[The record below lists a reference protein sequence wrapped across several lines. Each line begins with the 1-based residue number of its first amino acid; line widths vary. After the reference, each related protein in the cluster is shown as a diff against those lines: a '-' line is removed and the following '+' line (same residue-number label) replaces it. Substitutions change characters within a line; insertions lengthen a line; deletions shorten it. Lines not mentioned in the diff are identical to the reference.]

1 VPAEELSVG
10 AFLDALGAKT
20 PAPASGAAA
29 AITGALGAALAELAA
44 RLAKDDA
51 AVERARALRGR
62 LVELADEDGEAYT
75 AFMHERSEAT
85 RARTIEVPQEIAAT
99 ASEVAELADVLAARL
114 TFPMVGDA
122 EASAELARAAAHVC
136 RRLAALNE

>member
-1 VPAEELSVG
+1 VPADELSVG
-10 AFLDALGAKT
+10 GFLDALGART

-51 AVERARALRGR
+51 AVEEARRLRAR
-62 LVELADEDGEAYT
+62 LVQLADEDGEAYT
-75 AFMHERSEAT
+75 AFMHERSEAN
-85 RARTIEVPQEIAAT
+85 RARTIEVPREIAAV
-99 ASEVAELADVLAARL
+99 ASEVVELADGLATRL

-122 EASAELARAAAHVC
+122 EASAELARAAAHVS